1 MTWYEGYVTAHA
13 MSNFLAKIFRCF
25 RFTGVKI
32 LDFPQCCCPWPW
44 YVLEDKFWVLGLG
57 LEQKSLALANQVL
70 GLVGLV
76 IFPRLILLQCYK
88 KHFHRMNDSTV
99 NSQSVLTFSFY
110 QTYISQSGLLLRPHR
125 ARMSDIVLETLVFLS
140 EVQQCCTAARVSLT

>member
-1 MTWYEGYVTAHA
+1 
-13 MSNFLAKIFRCF
+13 
-25 RFTGVKI
+25 
-32 LDFPQCCCPWPW
+32 
-44 YVLEDKFWVLGLG
+44 
-57 LEQKSLALANQVL
+57 
-70 GLVGLV
+70 
-76 IFPRLILLQCYK
+76 
-88 KHFHRMNDSTV
+88 MNDSTV